1 MAMNLRAPSA
11 RFTLALSLV
20 AGVLVALPR
29 AQGGLG
35 LSWPP
40 PNEPGLFHDKRAFDL
55 FTAAR
60 IAISGG
66 PNGVARLEAL
76 HFKGRSRIPGS
87 DGQTFDGAVEIRIQ
101 LPDKY
106 LRIDTGNF
114 GRRLTGYAGST
125 PLALI
130 ENSEKRV
137 VSEPKDADTVEA
149 ARYELARLMLGA
161 ATWVSH
167 EVKVQLFTRDAPIP
181 LDSVQDISGAT
192 DPLGVDAITTDGGG
206 FRARVI
212 MDPKSRM
219 PVRVVHRNGAETVT
233 MAILE
238 RRAVSG
244 YKLPSHIVVTTGNE
258 RVLDEV
264 WFDEI
269 AVNPKFSKTD
279 FAK

>member
-1 MAMNLRAPSA
+1 MNLRVAPPV
-11 RFTLALSLV
+11 RFTLALALV
-20 AGVLVALPR
+20 VGGLVALPR
-29 AQGGLG
+29 AQAGLG
-35 LSWPP
+35 LGWPP

-55 FTAAR
+55 FTDAR

-66 PNGVARLEAL
+66 PNGVARLQSL
-76 HFKGRSRIPGS
+76 HFQGRSKVPGS
-87 DGQTFDGAVEIRIQ
+87 DGQMFDGSVDIRIQ

-114 GRRLTGYAGST
+114 GRRQTGYAGST
-125 PLALI
+125 PLTII
-130 ENSEKRV
+130 EDSAKRV
-137 VSEPKDADTVEA
+137 VSEPKDADTVEL

-181 LDSVQDISGAT
+181 LDSVQDISGST

-219 PVRVVHRNGAETVT
+219 PVRVVHRNGTQTVT

-238 RRAVSG
+238 RRSAGG
-244 YKLPSHIVVTTGNE
+244 YKLPSHIVITTGAE

-269 AVNPKFSKTD
+269 AVNPKFAKTD